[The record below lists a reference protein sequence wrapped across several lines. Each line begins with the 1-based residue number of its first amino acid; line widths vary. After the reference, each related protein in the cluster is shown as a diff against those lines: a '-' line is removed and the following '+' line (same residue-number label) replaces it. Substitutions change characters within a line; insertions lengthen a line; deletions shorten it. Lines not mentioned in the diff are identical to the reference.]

1 MNIWHCNCKFNDDT
15 LHYRVFLLA
24 EGRVAFSGS
33 VNDALNFFKRSA
45 IKSFTRFFY
54 INGVKQCFVCH
65 ILVISFVKGQ
75 RVIFIISRFRFFLL
89 LSAYYE
95 SGNYNLIS
103 GPIFLWSNQQSL
115 TISWYL
121 KWWNVIIPSVTFYDI
136 H

>member
-1 MNIWHCNCKFNDDT
+1 MMLWISSKG
-15 LHYRVFLLA
+15 LLSN
-24 EGRVAFSGS
+24 RLR
-33 VNDALNFFKRSA
+33 D
-45 IKSFTRFFY
+45 FFY

-103 GPIFLWSNQQSL
+103 GPIFLWSNS
-115 TISWYL
+115 INNNKY
-121 KWWNVIIPSVTFYDI
+121 KYNYIINNI
-136 H
+136 NL